1 MEMLIIRLMYLQAET
16 KNTSVEAAQQP
27 DAKSD
32 TEDDDNEMAL
42 AEPPK
47 KGSEPQI
54 LYMPL

>member
-1 MEMLIIRLMYLQAET
+1 MLIIRLMYLQAET
-16 KNTSVEAAQQP
+16 KNTSVEDAQQP

-32 TEDDDNEMAL
+32 TEDDDNEMAP